1 MQSVKCRLTYRAY
14 GEKGFTMKKII
25 ALFLA
30 VITAAAVLCA
40 AHKPI
45 ITYAHT
51 ALITALDYDTDTVT
65 VTDYSG
71 LTWTFSGCEDYCVD
85 DLVSLTMSDNGTKE
99 TVMDDEILSATYAG
113 YLPYWYLYGGDG
125 YAAFHGIGR
134 VEK

>member
-1 MQSVKCRLTYRAY
+1 
-14 GEKGFTMKKII
+14 MKKIV

-45 ITYAHT
+45 TTYAHT
-51 ALITALDYDTDTVT
+51 ALITALDHDTDTVT

-71 LTWTFSGCEDYCVD
+71 LTWTVQGCEDYCVD

-99 TVMDDEILSATYAG
+99 TVLDDEILSATYAG

-125 YAAFHGIGR
+125 YAAFHGI
-134 VEK
+134 EKAGK

>member
-1 MQSVKCRLTYRAY
+1 
-14 GEKGFTMKKII
+14 MKKIV

-45 ITYAHT
+45 TTYAHT

-85 DLVSLTMSDNGTKE
+85 DLVEMLMQEAGDPE
-99 TVMDDEILSATYAG
+99 DIFDDVIYSTCYAG
-113 YLPYWYLYGGDG
+113 F
-125 YAAFHGIGR
+125 YAEYFQD
-134 VEK
+134 

>member
-1 MQSVKCRLTYRAY
+1 
-14 GEKGFTMKKII
+14 MKKII

-30 VITAAAVLCA
+30 VISAAAVLCA

-45 ITYAHT
+45 TKYAHT
-51 ALITALDYDTDTVT
+51 ALITALDY

-99 TVMDDEILSATYAG
+99 TVLDDEILSATYAG

-125 YAAFHGIGR
+125 YNVFHGI
-134 VEK
+134 EKVRK

>member
-1 MQSVKCRLTYRAY
+1 
-14 GEKGFTMKKII
+14 MKKNV

-45 ITYAHT
+45 TKYAHT

-65 VTDYSG
+65 VTDYVG
-71 LTWTFSGCEDYCVD
+71 LTWTFQGCEDYCVD

-99 TVMDDEILSATYAG
+99 TVLDDEILSAKYAG
-113 YLPYWYLYGGDG
+113 YLPNWYKYGGDG
-125 YAAFHGIGR
+125 HNIR
-134 VEK
+134 K